1 MTTAVLSGSVWVV
14 GAALLTVALP
24 GGATAEQPRPAPEQ
38 LPGPGVVLTF
48 DDRSVANWVRA
59 LPLFSR
65 YGARVT
71 FFIDHWDKLSSQQ
84 LRGLEKLVAA
94 GHAVGCHGLRH
105 RKAVE
110 YSRTHSMA
118 QYLADE
124 IAPAVKLM
132 RRAGFDPT
140 CFAYPCSQHNADTD
154 TALLEVFRRLRSG
167 CGRGKG
173 RRLVQLTPIFTPLD
187 RIKDRGCL
195 IGTCVQPHTADAPLI
210 AEVAEA
216 FRRVKKRRE
225 VVVFYAHDIR
235 PEGAPG
241 PANYITP
248 DALEAILR
256 SARADGL
263 RFFTFDDLP

>member
-1 MTTAVLSGSVWVV
+1 MD
-14 GAALLTVALP
+14 P
-24 GGATAEQPRPAPEQ
+24 

-59 LPLFSR
+59 LPLFRR
-65 YGARVT
+65 YGAHVT
-71 FFIDHWDKLSSQQ
+71 FFVDHWDKLSPQQ
-84 LRGLEKLVAA
+84 LRGLERLRAA

-110 YSRTHSMA
+110 YSRGHSMTR
-118 QYLADE
+118 YLADE
-124 IAPAVKLM
+124 ITPAVELM
-132 RRAGFDPT
+132 RKAGFDPT
-140 CFAYPCSQHNADTD
+140 CFAYPCSQHDADTD
-154 TALLEVFRRLRSG
+154 TALLEVFRHLRSG

-173 RRLVQLTPIFTPLD
+173 RRLAQVAHIFTPLD
-187 RIKDRGCL
+187 RVKGRGCL
-195 IGTCVQPHTADAPLI
+195 IGTCVQPHAADAPVI

-216 FRRVKKRRE
+216 FRRVKTRGE
-225 VVVFYAHDIR
+225 LVVFYAHDIR
-235 PEGAPG
+235 PEGTPG

-256 SARADGL
+256 SAQAIGL